1 MSVTEYPR
9 QSFEKMSRKQAI
21 ATCYALEDMRDKAL
35 VRLSEVNE
43 LTAGTTH
50 LDRVGSTHWAD
61 CYKDHHDCLVVRI
74 RAALDGE
81 S

>member
-1 MSVTEYPR
+1 MSINPSEVEILR
-9 QSFEKMSRKQAI
+9 G
-21 ATCYALEDMRDKAL
+21 L
-35 VRLSEVNE
+35 VMDLRSRLSEIDE
-43 LTAGTTH
+43 LTTGKTY